1 MIPILYAAS
10 SITEGTVPTSYGIG
24 ALTDITDAKCSEE
37 RNGKYE
43 LTLTY
48 PFNGIHADQIQ
59 YGSVIKAKP
68 NFTDDPQL
76 FRVVKIGKVMNG
88 AFSIYCQHIAYDL
101 SGKIITSGTASSCIA
116 ACTLLTAQA
125 GGFTINTDKN
135 VSADFEIKEP
145 SSVRS
150 WFGGKKGS
158 LLDVYGTAE
167 WHYDN
172 FTATLMAHRGA
183 DRGVQIRYGKN
194 LTQLSQEINME
205 NLCTG
210 IVPFCIDSDGNKTIG
225 TKVATGLTLDFDR
238 DRAVDFSQDVDFESA
253 TPLTTQLATL
263 TNSYIQNN
271 NFTNAFNSITLDFV
285 QLSNLQERVDLCDT
299 VHIFFDALGITAAL
313 KCVACTWD
321 VLQERYAACTFGDMR
336 NSIADTI
343 ATQQKQIDEKPTM
356 SAMNLAIEQYT
367 DRITGQYGGYVI
379 NGFDSNND
387 GYPDENLILDTM
399 DINTAT
405 EVIRSNLG
413 GIGFSSTG
421 YAGPYTTAITGH
433 GIVANAITTG
443 VLNANLI
450 KAGVIEDVNHNSQID
465 MTTGI
470 AKLYQLI
477 AKRDF
482 TIVDENDVTKGYLSC
497 ASGDFA
503 LRFYDTTESYYVV
516 RLEQLGNKGIL
527 YLRGDA
533 SRISLLN
540 DNDVERAHLYI
551 NSDDGGDLRLYD
563 ENANRT
569 IWLNGHTGHIKA
581 LKAFDKVYDG
591 SLSAIDAWWTFTT
604 DFAGL
609 LIQGC
614 ASSGGSK
621 LTQLIAVEQI
631 TTTATRFQ
639 LNDNNNWITFD
650 VYINANNL
658 IELKIANKNSSG
670 AVEKVYGIF

>member
-24 ALTDITDAKCSEE
+24 ALTDVTDAKCSEE

-101 SGKIITSGTASSCIA
+101 SGKIITSGTASSCVA
-116 ACTLLTAQA
+116 ACTMLTAQA
-125 GGFTINTDKN
+125 GGFTISTDKN
-135 VSADFEIKEP
+135 VSADFEILEP

-158 LLDVYGTAE
+158 LLDVFGTAE

-172 FTATLMAHRGA
+172 YTAELLAHRGA
-183 DRGVQIRYGKN
+183 DRNVQIRYGKN

-210 IVPFCIDSDGNKTIG
+210 IVPFCIDSDGNKTVG

-263 TNSYIQNN
+263 ANSYIQNN
-271 NFTNAFNSITLDFV
+271 NFTNVFNSITLDFV

-299 VHIFFDALGITAAL
+299 VHIYFDALGITAAL

-321 VLQERYAACTFGDMR
+321 VLQERYTACTFGDMR

-343 ATQQKQIDEKPTM
+343 ATQQKQIDDKP
-356 SAMNLAIEQYT
+356 SKSIMNDAIE
-367 DRITGQYGGYVI
+367 
-379 NGFDSNND
+379 
-387 GYPDENLILDTM
+387 
-399 DINTAT
+399 TAT
-405 EVIRSNLG
+405 ELLSGALG
-413 GIGFSSTG
+413 GNIVIHRDSDGKPYELLIMDTDDIDTAVKIWRYNLNGWGRSDSG
-421 YAGPYTTAITGH
+421 YAGPYTMAATWSGFVADFITAGT
-433 GIVANAITTG
+433 
-443 VLNANLI
+443 LNADLI

-465 MTTGI
+465 MTSGVAI
-470 AKLYQLI
+470 LKDLQAKESFDLI
-477 AKRDF
+477 
-482 TIVDENDVTKGYLSC
+482 DENG
-497 ASGDFA
+497 
-503 LRFYDTTESYYVV
+503 V
-516 RLEQLGNKGIL
+516 R
-527 YLRGDA
+527 RGFFKYE
-533 SRISLLN
+533 SLLG
-540 DNDVERAHLYI
+540 EPHLAVI
-551 NSDDGGDLRLYD
+551 DANSDILAEMWGQQYGGGVGVNDTAGNIRGRMYVNSSGSGFVTLADNNGNENIHLDGQ
-563 ENANRT
+563 
-569 IWLNGHTGHIKA
+569 NGRIKA
-581 LKAFDKVYDG
+581 PNTFDKVFDG
-591 SLSAIDAWWTFTT
+591 DLSIINTDWWTFDTN
-604 DFAGL
+604 FAAL
-609 LIQGC
+609 LVCGV
-614 ASSGGSK
+614 
-621 LTQLIAVEQI
+621 VEAGTAWVTLMIPVEMI
-631 TTTATRFQ
+631 TATPTRFQ
-639 LNDNNNWITFD
+639 LADD
-650 VYINANNL
+650 GDYISFNVFLDSGL
-658 IELKIANKNSSG
+658 IKLQIVGKSSSG
-670 AVEKVYGIF
+670 HIYKVYGIF